1 LAITSQDNKIP
12 SKKKRYSRIAIV
24 LGIIILLN
32 VAGTWIGHQINFQLF
47 PRHESM
53 LQVALLIALLTYI
66 LLMATPFMPGI
77 ELGLAV
83 MLLLGSK
90 SALLIYLC
98 TLISLSISYTIG
110 RFFPIGLVL
119 RFLKWLCLEK
129 ASELIRQLEP
139 LDQQERLAF
148 LYSKTPSKIAPYLLK
163 HRFVTIAVLLNL
175 PGNALVGGGGGIGL
189 MVGMSKLVSFHK
201 YLLIMAVAILPV
213 PLCVYIQGSRLLAVS
228 SG

>member
-1 LAITSQDNKIP
+1 LVNTSQSHEVP
-12 SKKKRYSRIAIV
+12 SKKKRFSRIAFV

-32 VAGTWIGHQINFQLF
+32 VAGTWLGQQINFQLF

-53 LQVALLIALLTYI
+53 LQGALLIALLLYI

-98 TLISLSISYTIG
+98 TLIALSISYTIG
-110 RFFPIGLVL
+110 RFFPLRIVL
-119 RFLKWLCLEK
+119 RFLKWLYLEK
-129 ASELIRQLEP
+129 ASELINQLEP
-139 LDQQERLAF
+139 LNKQERLEF
-148 LYSKTPSKIAPYLLK
+148 LNRKAPKKIAPFLLR

-175 PGNALVGGGGGIGL
+175 PGNALIGGGGGIGL
-189 MVGMSKLVSFHK
+189 VIGMSKMVSFYK
-201 YLLIMAVAILPV
+201 YFLVMAVAILPV
-213 PLCVYIQGSRLLAVS
+213 PLCVYLQGL
-228 SG
+228 